1 MDETKLWA
9 TLYRRQKIVM
19 ETLFPCT
26 MDSVLTTGLQ
36 TACKEFDIA
45 VPLVLQKHERELLQF
60 SRTCF
65 SPRDFMEAFPYTS
78 FCVELFSEEDQNKSG
93 HRAP

>member
-1 MDETKLWA
+1 MEETKLWA

-26 MDSVLTTGLQ
+26 KDLVLSAGLQ

-45 VPLVLQKHERELLQF
+45 VPLVLQKHERELAQF

-78 FCVELFSEEDQNKSG
+78 FCVELYSLESEKKQGYHAK
-93 HRAP
+93 